1 MQVPNCVGSCSDGF
15 QFQQEIKCHRASTV
29 SVLLQDLQ
37 LDSLPGNKGTNSC
50 MSRTELKHY
59 GLYYYSSFYRTS
71 QWGKK
76 NSINSLLRLPAGQRE
91 ENNLLHL

>member
-1 MQVPNCVGSCSDGF
+1 
-15 QFQQEIKCHRASTV
+15 
-29 SVLLQDLQ
+29 
-37 LDSLPGNKGTNSC
+37 

-59 GLYYYSSFYRTS
+59 GLYYYLSFYRTS